1 MTLTPGYPNLHSKSR
16 TRVMSARSAAGGSHL
31 RSCPVSILPLESD
44 SNDRVAGNGKY
55 IYSRCNF
62 IYTHDSSFVNRF
74 LLMNWLREFGLQLR
88 KARER
93 AGLTQGQVAK
103 HLSVTREQLSN
114 YENGKQAP
122 PINVAAEL
130 AKALGTEFVVRGCRI
145 GLDLGSRPLSEAPG
159 QQLCLNFDTE
169 YTFPVASVTI
179 RPMRDSIRITAAVSR

>member
-1 MTLTPGYPNLHSKSR
+1 
-16 TRVMSARSAAGGSHL
+16 MSARSAAGGSHL

-44 SNDRVAGNGKY
+44 SNDRVARDGKY

-62 IYTHDSSFVNRF
+62 IYTYHSCVVNRF
-74 LLMNWLREFGLQLR
+74 LIMNWLREFGSQLR

-93 AGLTQGQVAK
+93 AGLTQVQVAK

-145 GLDLGSRPLSEAPG
+145 GLDLGSRPLSEAPA

-179 RPMRDSIRITAAVSR
+179 RPTRDSIRITAAVSL